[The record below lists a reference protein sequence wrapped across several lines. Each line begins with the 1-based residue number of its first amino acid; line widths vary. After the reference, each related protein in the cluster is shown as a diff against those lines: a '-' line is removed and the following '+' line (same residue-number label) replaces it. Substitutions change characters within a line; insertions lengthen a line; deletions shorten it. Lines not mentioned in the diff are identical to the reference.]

1 MEELIGIVPLVLA
14 TASLLV
20 TLFNLKDRVKAE
32 QNFVEA
38 LQTELKKE
46 IEVKQTPSEGNV
58 QLTDDGEKL
67 GNHDPALVRA
77 IFRDALRSVESPVQ
91 VQGVVYKA
99 LNDLAEKDRKYIKL
113 TLKTNTVA
121 GRARYLGKLFRKA
134 LGIAS

>member
-1 MEELIGIVPLVLA
+1 MEELIGVVPLVLA
-14 TASLLV
+14 AASLLV

-46 IEVKQTPSEGNV
+46 IEIKQTPSDGNV
-58 QLTDDGEKL
+58 QLTDEGEKL
-67 GNHDPALVRA
+67 GNNDPALVRA
-77 IFRDALRSVESPVQ
+77 IFRDALRSVESQ
-91 VQGVVYKA
+91 TQAQGVVYKA

-134 LGIAS
+134 LDIVS

>member
-14 TASLLV
+14 AASLLV

-46 IEVKQTPSEGNV
+46 IEIKQTPSDGND
-58 QLTDDGEKL
+58 QLTEEGERL

-77 IFRDALRSVESPVQ
+77 IFRDALRSVENPAQ
-91 VQGVVYKA
+91 AQGVVYKA
-99 LNDLAEKDRKYIKL
+99 LNDLAEKDKKYIKL

-134 LGIAS
+134 LDIVS